1 MTREELLESLAVERM
16 TNPWWTTHSPIA
28 PVDSDDDLTT
38 ARRRRLLAADY
49 DTTHAKE
56 A

>member
-1 MTREELLESLAVERM
+1 MTRDELLQSLAVERM
-16 TNPWWTTHSPIA
+16 TNPWWTTRTTDPA
-28 PVDSDDDLTT
+28 QVDDDLTT

-49 DTTHAKE
+49 DTNHAKE